1 MILHKFITFAN
12 LVGTL
17 QFMGDEAYDKCHG
30 NMILAKGPS
39 ADDILLLESFFS
51 PKERD
56 QFMSKAFA
64 LAAIEME
71 KSAALQYPAF

>member
-1 MILHKFITFAN
+1 MIRHKFIIFSN

-17 QFMGDEAYDKCHG
+17 QFMDDKAYDACCG
-30 NMILAKGPS
+30 NLILSRGPGL
-39 ADDILLLESFFS
+39 DDILLLETFWS

-56 QFMSKAFA
+56 QLMSKAFA

-71 KSAALQYPAF
+71 KSAASQYPAF

>member
-1 MILHKFITFAN
+1 MTRHQFIIFAN

-17 QFMGDEAYDKCHG
+17 QFMDDKAYDACCG
-30 NMILAKGPS
+30 NLILSRGPGL
-39 ADDILLLESFFS
+39 DDILLLETFFS

-56 QFMSKAFA
+56 QLMSKAFA

-71 KSAALQYPAF
+71 NSAAMQYPAF

>member
-1 MILHKFITFAN
+1 MIRHQFIIFAN

-17 QFMGDEAYDKCHG
+17 QFMDDKAYDTCYGK
-30 NMILAKGPS
+30 LTLSRGPGL
-39 ADDILLLESFFS
+39 DDILLLEFFFS

-56 QFMSKAFA
+56 QLMSKAFA

-71 KSAALQYPAF
+71 KSAASQYPAF

>member
-1 MILHKFITFAN
+1 MIRHKFITFAN

-17 QFMGDEAYDKCHG
+17 QFMDDTEYDECRG
-30 NMILAKGPS
+30 NLILSRGPGL
-39 ADDILLLESFFS
+39 DDILLLETFFS

-56 QFMSKAFA
+56 QLMSKAFA

-71 KSAALQYPAF
+71 NSAASQYPAF